1 MANTNI
7 VQFNQSKTNIMD
19 DSTYS
24 SSIQNGIPSGLADS
38 SLHNKLFYQLST
50 VIKALT
56 AFVNDE
62 GFDTQDTDV
71 EVLKENI
78 KNALKSNIYESMTA
92 TSSGGGTILNN
103 LVFNVC

>member
-7 VQFNQSKTNIMD
+7 VQFNQSKTNILD

-56 AFVNDE
+56 DFVNDI
-62 GFDTQDTDV
+62 GFRFQST
-71 EVLKENI
+71 
-78 KNALKSNIYESMTA
+78 IYSFTF
-92 TSSGGGTILNN
+92 GNGGTDYMSYIAVGIVNS
-103 LVFNVC
+103 

>member
-19 DSTYS
+19 DPTYS

-50 VIKALT
+50 VVKALT
-56 AFVNDE
+56 DFVNDE
-62 GFDTQDTDV
+62 GYDTQDTDI
-71 EVLKENI
+71 ELLKENI
-78 KNALKSNIYESMTA
+78 KNALQSNIYESMTA
-92 TSSGGGTILNN
+92 TSNGGGGTILNN
-103 LVFNVC
+103 